1 MREAYQTQLDG
12 LLEELAVMCTS
23 VGTAMR
29 KATDALLTADL
40 SLAEAVI
47 SEDMR
52 IDDLRNHAEEK
63 SFALLALQAPVAT
76 DLRVVVATIH
86 AAGDLERMGDLALH
100 VARAARRRH
109 PSTVVPDEIKPYFAE
124 MGKVACELAHKAAD
138 VIRTADLSR
147 AQELDSDDD
156 AMDDLHRHMFTVL
169 MGREWTHGVAAA
181 VDVTLLARFY
191 ERYGD
196 HAVAVARRMVYV
208 ITGHMPSSADA

>member
-86 AAGDLERMGDLALH
+86 AAGDTRPPWCPTRSSPTSPRW
-100 VARAARRRH
+100 ARWPASWRTRR
-109 PSTVVPDEIKPYFAE
+109 PT
-124 MGKVACELAHKAAD
+124 
-138 VIRTADLSR
+138 
-147 AQELDSDDD
+147 
-156 AMDDLHRHMFTVL
+156 
-169 MGREWTHGVAAA
+169 
-181 VDVTLLARFY
+181 
-191 ERYGD
+191 
-196 HAVAVARRMVYV
+196 
-208 ITGHMPSSADA
+208 